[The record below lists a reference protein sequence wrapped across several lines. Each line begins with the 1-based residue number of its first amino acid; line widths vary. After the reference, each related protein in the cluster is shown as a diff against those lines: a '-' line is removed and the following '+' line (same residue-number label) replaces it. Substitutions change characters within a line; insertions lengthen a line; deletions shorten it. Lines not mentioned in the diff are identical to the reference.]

1 MKQISIF
8 LFFFALGFG
17 MQSSAQDLPA
27 DGEASLG
34 HRPNRIT
41 YFSLNILTDSVRI
54 SWAVERE
61 ENIRSYLIE
70 QSQNGVRFRPVYS
83 VEAANDSLAVNL
95 YQYVHAYPYPGL
107 NFYRVSS
114 ISKDY
119 ITRVLAKD
127 NIIIRSYERAGDDE

>member
-1 MKQISIF
+1 MKHFPVILTFLACALAFSSYAQVAPPDGQASI
-8 LFFFALGFG
+8 
-17 MQSSAQDLPA
+17 
-27 DGEASLG
+27 G
-34 HRPNRIT
+34 HRPNRIS
-41 YFSLNILTDSVRI
+41 YFSLNLLSDSVRI

-95 YQYVHAYPYPGL
+95 YQYVHPYPLPGL

-119 ITRVLAKD
+119 VTRVLAKD